1 MLSRPCR
8 IRRPSS
14 RDDGVVSWFF
24 SSCVSSLVFFT
35 RYDGEFREPL
45 VWPQGNQVS
54 IRVARGS
61 GSLLSSHGRGI
72 GAQDKLKKD
81 SQGLSRFLAG
91 NPGFPRLVPVTSGSF
106 SGCL

>member
-24 SSCVSSLVFFT
+24 SSCMSSLVFFT

-45 VWPQGNQVS
+45 VWRQESQVS
-54 IRVARGS
+54 MHVCS
-61 GSLLSSHGRGI
+61 NLLCSNG
-72 GAQDKLKKD
+72 KLIV
-81 SQGLSRFLAG
+81 
-91 NPGFPRLVPVTSGSF
+91 LVQIF
-106 SGCL
+106 NII